1 MTDTR
6 TASPSPTDSWR
17 DLGEIAT
24 AHVLM
29 LRDVGIIED
38 AVLAALLTALDGV
51 SRNPLSNENVSL
63 TELAA
68 RFDERVDALTP
79 AGVVGTVSVA
89 RSGFDTT
96 AALVRLG
103 LRRECVA
110 LARSLSTVRR
120 TLIDLA
126 GQHAATTMPVMVSGR
141 PAQATTL
148 GHYLGGLAAPL
159 GRAASRLQLE
169 FEALNRS
176 PLGAVAMAGTSLPI
190 ERERTAELLGF
201 DGPVDNTFDAVVS
214 VDHIVAVSQVA
225 AAIVHPVRRFIG
237 EIGEWIRAN
246 PTSFHLADSWAYS
259 EPGLPQF
266 VNPIGLERISANADA
281 VAASAAACDRAAA
294 TLGYEPPGQALDAI
308 ARAAIS
314 AVRTATLVL
323 DQLNDLLATGLE
335 INRAY
340 LANVAGKGHTTTSD
354 LSIFLMESEGLDP
367 VSAANIASMTVNR
380 AIADGIEASGI
391 NTQMIDAS
399 ALMVIGREL
408 AVEFEAI
415 SRYLAPRRF
424 LERRTSTGTPSPART
439 REYLGRE
446 EELLTAHV
454 EWIAALER
462 RIDAANRERERLVAE
477 ALANVD

>member
-1 MTDTR
+1 
-6 TASPSPTDSWR
+6 
-17 DLGEIAT
+17 
-24 AHVLM
+24 V
-29 LRDVGIIED
+29 
-38 AVLAALLTALDGV
+38 
-51 SRNPLSNENVSL
+51 
-63 TELAA
+63 
-68 RFDERVDALTP
+68 
-79 AGVVGTVSVA
+79 
-89 RSGFDTT
+89 
-96 AALVRLG
+96 
-103 LRRECVA
+103 
-110 LARSLSTVRR
+110 
-120 TLIDLA
+120 IDLA

-176 PLGAVAMAGTSLPI
+176 PLGVVAMAGTSLPI

-237 EIGEWIRAN
+237 ELGEWIRTN
-246 PTSFHLADSWAYS
+246 PTSFPLADSWTIP

-266 VNPIGLERISANADA
+266 VNPIGLERISASADT
-281 VAASAAACDRAAA
+281 VAASATACDRAAA
-294 TLGYEPPGQALDAI
+294 ALGYEPPGQALDAI
-308 ARAAIS
+308 ARAAII
-314 AVRTATLVL
+314 AVRTATLVV

-354 LSIFLMESEGLDP
+354 LSIFLMETEGLDP

-424 LERRTSTGTPSPART
+424 LERRTSSGTPSPART

-446 EELLTAHV
+446 EELLTCHV

-462 RIDAANRERERLVAE
+462 RINSADRERERLVNE